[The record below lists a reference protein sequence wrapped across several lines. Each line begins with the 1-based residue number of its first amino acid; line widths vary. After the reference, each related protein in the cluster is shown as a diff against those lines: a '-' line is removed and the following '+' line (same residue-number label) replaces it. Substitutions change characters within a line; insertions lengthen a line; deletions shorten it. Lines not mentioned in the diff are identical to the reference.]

1 MFRFEIIGMFAMI
14 VSISVSSIVA
24 EGAFMFLCLFI
35 SLRKSSSDSI
45 CFTFRITVVLFFFFF
60 FCFLRCTCLMCLSR
74 LWESLHVF
82 EHWAQRNS
90 CVVDSFSVLTN
101 VPNPMFDF
109 TFCTT
114 LGEVKESFVLW
125 IFLCLVNFFWYG
137 NDFPH
142 SGQIFVVFG
151 SFSKL
156 FSSLRRQTL
165 VESSFENESC
175 QKMPWMNCVKICVM
189 IFHCLFVS
197 YFFYIFEKKLT
208 VL

>member
-1 MFRFEIIGMFAMI
+1 MKNFLLGPTLYFDETFHIERVLTMFRFEIIGMFAMI

-101 VPNPMFDF
+101 ESSYASS
-109 TFCTT
+109 TFSEFETVFHTQDKPLLPLALFPLRC
-114 LGEVKESFVLW
+114 VLW
-125 IFLCLVNFFWYG
+125 LCVYS
-137 NDFPH
+137 DF
-142 SGQIFVVFG
+142 V
-151 SFSKL
+151 
-156 FSSLRRQTL
+156 
-165 VESSFENESC
+165 
-175 QKMPWMNCVKICVM
+175 
-189 IFHCLFVS
+189 
-197 YFFYIFEKKLT
+197 
-208 VL
+208 

>member
-90 CVVDSFSVLTN
+90 CVVDSFSILTN
-101 VPNPMFDF
+101 VPNPLFDF
-109 TFCTT
+109 AFCTT
-114 LGEVKESFVLW
+114 EKWENLSLCGSSYVTSNFSDMETIFHTQDKPLLLLALFPLCCVLW
-125 IFLCLVNFFWYG
+125 LCVYS
-137 NDFPH
+137 DY
-142 SGQIFVVFG
+142 V
-151 SFSKL
+151 
-156 FSSLRRQTL
+156 
-165 VESSFENESC
+165 
-175 QKMPWMNCVKICVM
+175 
-189 IFHCLFVS
+189 
-197 YFFYIFEKKLT
+197 
-208 VL
+208 